1 MGNAYR
7 ELSSK
12 SILEDLKKLA
22 TQWSEKNV
30 NDLGI
35 PEVKEGTVIMCEG
48 VEATGFNWVKVEY
61 IRGNFR
67 VEKEL
72 YKKVKPDQ
80 WCFGWEKLTADEK
93 NGHYKP
99 QGTMVRSLRS
109 NSTPKRHKK
118 RLL

>member
-22 TQWSEKNV
+22 TQWSEENV
-30 NDLGI
+30 KDLGI

-48 VEATGFNWVKVEY
+48 VEATGFNWVKGEY

-67 VEKEL
+67 V
-72 YKKVKPDQ
+72 KKN
-80 WCFGWEKLTADEK
+80 FIRKLSRTNGALVGK
-93 NGHYKP
+93 N
-99 QGTMVRSLRS
+99 
-109 NSTPKRHKK
+109 
-118 RLL
+118 

>member
-48 VEATGFNWVKVEY
+48 VEATGFNWVKGEY
-61 IRGNFR
+61 IRENFR

-72 YKKVKPDQ
+72 YKKVKPV
-80 WCFGWEKLTADEK
+80 GGIELPT
-93 NGHYKP
+93 Y
-99 QGTMVRSLRS
+99 
-109 NSTPKRHKK
+109 
-118 RLL
+118 